1 MRAIAEFRVNEELAH
16 LLFADDEGERLGG
29 SVRKV
34 TLNTSDPRYER
45 IGELQKKLRKQGK
58 SFFYG
63 WSLKYQYSA
72 VELRAAPLLHLKI
85 TSSFLPTGE
94 ECGTK
99 YNDNAA
105 CPICGAGAPQIT
117 PLFVRE
123 QRIPKT
129 RDFCQS
135 WGGEMI
141 VSRKIK
147 ELFARHR
154 MTGARFETVRPRKR
168 SEAGSADWFQF
179 FAENSTAEIVPP
191 TQTGDTLFDDG
202 GDLAAKRVP
211 PWMDKL
217 PSRVR
222 QSLLEQFERI
232 EEEIYNCPFG
242 DTVGLNLL
250 SEVSIKASTKP
261 DLDIVATR
269 QFIGCRSGLFRQ
281 KRLLMISPRLYR
293 LLAAEKIKGIKVD
306 VVHIV

>member
-1 MRAIAEFRVNEELAH
+1 MRAIAEFRIDEELAH
-16 LLFADDEGERLGG
+16 LIFADDEGERLG

-34 TLNTSDPRYER
+34 TLDTSDPRYER
-45 IGELQKKLRKQGK
+45 IGELQKKLRRCGK
-58 SFFYG
+58 SSFYS
-63 WSLKYQYSA
+63 WSLKYRYSA
-72 VELRAAPLLHLKI
+72 VELRAAPFLHLKI
-85 TSSFLPTGE
+85 TSSLLPTGE
-94 ECGTK
+94 KCGTK
-99 YNDNAA
+99 YDDDAA

-141 VSRKIK
+141 VSRRIK
-147 ELFARHR
+147 ELFALHR
-154 MTGARFETVRPRKR
+154 MTGARFEIVRPRKR
-168 SEAGSADWFQF
+168 SNDGSTDWFQF
-179 FAENSTAEIVPP
+179 FPENSTAEIVPP

-202 GDLAAKRVP
+202 GDPAAERDTS
-211 PWMDKL
+211 WMDKL

-222 QSLLEQFERI
+222 QGLLEQFERM
-232 EEEIYNCPFG
+232 EEEIYHCPFG

-261 DLDIVATR
+261 NLDIVATR
-269 QFIGCRSGLFRQ
+269 QFIGCRRGLFRQ
-281 KRLLMISPRLYR
+281 KRLILISPRLYR

-306 VVHIV
+306 VAHIV